1 MMKKIRNPWIPLL
14 DEGYNCFACAPTN
27 LKGLKMEF
35 WEDGDELVSLWRPT
49 PDYEGWLGT
58 LHGGI
63 QSTLIDEIGGW
74 WIGRKKQLSAMTTK
88 LNVKF
93 MKPVSSKPEDEIE
106 LRCRLKEEKRTFVTM
121 QVTLSQ
127 HGEVRTEGELTY
139 YCFSRAMSDGAF
151 KFQPFLLE
159 EECNDSEA

>member
-1 MMKKIRNPWIPLL
+1 MEKIKNPWIPLL

-27 LKGLKMEF
+27 PKGLKMEF
-35 WEDGDELVSLWRPT
+35 WEDGDELVSLWHPSK
-49 PDYEGWLGT
+49 DYEGWLGT

-74 WIGRKKQLSAMTTK
+74 WVGRKMQTSAMTTN

-93 MKPVSSKPEDEIE
+93 RKPVPSSPETEIE
-106 LRCRLKEEKRTFVTM
+106 LRCRLKEQKRAFVIMEVSLT
-121 QVTLSQ
+121 QE
-127 HGEVRTEGELTY
+127 GEVRTEAELTY
-139 YCFSRAMSDGAF
+139 YCFSREVSDTQF

-159 EECNDSEA
+159 SETAE

>member
-1 MMKKIRNPWIPLL
+1 MEKIQNPWLPLV

-27 LKGLKMEF
+27 PKGLKMEF
-35 WEDGDELVSLWRPT
+35 WEDGEELVSIWTPS

-74 WIGRKKQLSAMTTK
+74 WIGRKLQLSAMTTN
-88 LNVKF
+88 LQVKF
-93 MKPVSSKPEDEIE
+93 RKPVSSQSEHLIE
-106 LRCRLKEEKRTFVTM
+106 LRCRLKEQKRAFVIM
-121 QVTLSQ
+121 EVSVTQ
-127 HGEVRTEGELTY
+127 EGELRTEAELTY
-139 YCFSRAMSDGAF
+139 CRGSREVADTQF

-159 EECNDSEA
+159 SETAE

>member
-1 MMKKIRNPWIPLL
+1 MKKIQNPWIPLL

-27 LKGLKMEF
+27 PKGLKMEF
-35 WEDGDELVSLWRPT
+35 WEDGEELVSLWRPT

-74 WIGRKKQLSAMTTK
+74 WVGRKLQTSAMTTA

-93 MKPVSSKPEDEIE
+93 RKPVPSSPDTTIE
-106 LRCRLKEEKRTFVTM
+106 LRCRLKEQKRAFSIMEVSLR
-121 QVTLSQ
+121 VG
-127 HGEVRTEGELTY
+127 GEVCTSAELTY
-139 YCFSRAMSDGAF
+139 YCFPKEKALTEF
-151 KFQPFLLE
+151 YFQPFELE
-159 EECNDSEA
+159 E

>member
-1 MMKKIRNPWIPLL
+1 MEKIQNPWLPLV

-27 LKGLKMEF
+27 PKGLKMEF
-35 WEDGDELVSLWRPT
+35 WEDGEELVSIWTPS

-74 WIGRKKQLSAMTTK
+74 WIGRKLQLSAMTTN
-88 LNVKF
+88 LQVKF
-93 MKPVSSKPEDEIE
+93 RKPVSSQSEHPIE
-106 LRCRLKEEKRTFVTM
+106 LRCRLKEQKRAFVIMEVNLT
-121 QVTLSQ
+121 QE
-127 HGEVRTEGELTY
+127 GELRTEAELTY
-139 YCFSRAMSDGAF
+139 YCFSREVSDTQF

-159 EECNDSEA
+159 SETAE